1 MAVLGRPHVDA
12 DTLSHAVVDRSR
24 LTPHCVK
31 RRGLGMTT
39 ATQDGSAPE
48 GPRRSRWPIAIG
60 VVLVV
65 VVALIGIL
73 ALAVFLALRGN
84 DAAAEAQEAT
94 SVDMATLP
102 QTIPFTTL
110 AGHVVVDAVADGS
123 GETLAFML
131 DSGAPVL
138 YSDEVAAGYG
148 GDPVGQ
154 IKTVAVDGTIT
165 EEDVVTIESLAMGD
179 AVFHDVAG
187 AVGWVDEDNPLS
199 CVTEVGLLGANLMK
213 NAVWQIDYDAQQV
226 TIAPSLEGLEH
237 IDGAIALEFTSRTPQ
252 SPSPLVEIPVG
263 DSTLTFLV
271 DTGSDGGLTLN
282 PADLEALGLSVDAA
296 APTISSV
303 GAGAAGTF
311 TADIAF
317 VDIPLALGGSEVS
330 YPVATTTTLAEGQGN
345 IGNGFLSAFVTTIDW
360 PGGMIYLDPVTAD
373 GSIAPPPEP
382 AVAGIGWNGERIVVS
397 SVVAGSEADQAGLE
411 LGTVVSSIG
420 GISYENPTRDDFCAL
435 LTAEPPADGI
445 PELTSLVT
453 DDGTSYS
460 IEVVEG
466 FYE

>member
-1 MAVLGRPHVDA
+1 MAAHSQTA
-12 DTLSHAVVDRSR
+12 S
-24 LTPHCVK
+24 TPEEPK
-31 RRGLGMTT
+31 
-39 ATQDGSAPE
+39 
-48 GPRRSRWPIAIG
+48 RSRWPIVVG
-60 VVLVV
+60 VA
-65 VVALIGIL
+65 VVAVAGIIVIL
-73 ALAVFLALRGN
+73 ALAIFLALRGD

-94 SVDMATLP
+94 SVDVETLP
-102 QTIPFTTL
+102 QTIPFAML
-110 AGHVVVDAVADGS
+110 AGHVVVDAIPDGT

-138 YSDEVAAGYG
+138 YSDEVATEHG
-148 GDPVGQ
+148 GDPVGP

-165 EEDVVTIESLAMGD
+165 EEDVVTIERLALGD

-187 AVGWVDEDNPLS
+187 AVGWVDQDNPLS

-226 TIAPSLEGLEH
+226 TIALSLEGLEH
-237 IDGAIALEFTSRTPQ
+237 IDGAIALEFTSHTPQ

-263 DSTLTFLV
+263 DSSLTFLV

-282 PADLEALGLSVDAA
+282 PADLEAIGLSIDAA
-296 APTISSV
+296 APTVSSV

-317 VDIPLALGGSEVS
+317 VDIPLALGGTEVS
-330 YPVATTTTLAEGQGN
+330 YPVATTTTIAEGQGN

-360 PGGMIYLDPVTAD
+360 PGGMIYLDPLAAD
-373 GSIAPPPEP
+373 GSIALPPEP
-382 AVAGIGWNGERIVVS
+382 AAAGVGWDGERIVVS

-411 LGTVVSSIG
+411 LGAVVSSIG
-420 GISYENPTRDDFCAL
+420 GISYESPTRDGFCAL
-435 LTAEPPADGI
+435 LTAEPPADGV
-445 PELTSLVT
+445 PGTTSLVT
-453 DDGTSYS
+453 DDGTSYV